1 MEMKQINKVSI
12 ALKPNVY
19 STFRNLNNTVSN
31 TLGEYVDN
39 AVQSFLNH
47 KTELFDLESN
57 YKLRIEISVDWENRT
72 ILISDNAAGIDAVNY
87 QRAFEPAHIPLDDT
101 GLNEFGMGMKT
112 ASVWLANKWCVY
124 TKALGEDVERF
135 TEFDLQKVTTEEKEE
150 LVVIEKNAPANEHY
164 TRIILSQLST
174 NAPKPGQMEKIRRHL
189 SSIYRQF
196 LRTGNVE
203 IIVNGQSLEAPDYGI
218 LYAPFYKTPDGE
230 NILWRKEIDFEM
242 GEYKAKGFIAILD
255 KIQNGANGLV
265 LMRRGRVIVGGGD
278 ERYFPTVIF
287 GQSGSF
293 RYRRLF
299 GEIELEG
306 FEVSFN
312 KNGFREE
319 EDLYL
324 FMDALKDELKADNL
338 NILGQTDN
346 CRQRGKDQYTKISK
360 AIKKDLEKKAKPKQL
375 SRQVSEVE
383 AKISNQQYLQ
393 KNEDVII
400 NAKPLDSYSE
410 SFQYNGKN
418 YILTMDLVTETET
431 DSLYSVITTD
441 TEENLFLD
449 TKSISCKINL
459 AHPFFTRFEHFK
471 KGQDYAPIVAIFKAL
486 TLAEIMAPDKGTKFA
501 SNLRILFNQN
511 ILQ

>member
-319 EDLYL
+319 
-324 FMDALKDELKADNL
+324 
-338 NILGQTDN
+338 
-346 CRQRGKDQYTKISK
+346 
-360 AIKKDLEKKAKPKQL
+360 
-375 SRQVSEVE
+375 
-383 AKISNQQYLQ
+383 
-393 KNEDVII
+393 
-400 NAKPLDSYSE
+400 
-410 SFQYNGKN
+410 
-418 YILTMDLVTETET
+418 
-431 DSLYSVITTD
+431 
-441 TEENLFLD
+441 
-449 TKSISCKINL
+449 
-459 AHPFFTRFEHFK
+459 
-471 KGQDYAPIVAIFKAL
+471 
-486 TLAEIMAPDKGTKFA
+486 
-501 SNLRILFNQN
+501 
-511 ILQ
+511 

>member
-293 RYRRLF
+293 ILKRIYYYLCASHAHLGDEAFFELRDKLNEYEKVFLHGIYYRKRKRYDKA
-299 GEIELEG
+299 EA
-306 FEVSFN
+306 
-312 KNGFREE
+312 KFREALNIYPNSYTAKNE
-319 EDLYL
+319 LAIALQRQGRYLDALHIAKEAYNAQPNNAFYIVTYFKSLVRDIKTEEYVLKELIDRLRSAWDTNREIFSLMLEAEYEYYRNNDFNAAMTLFKRALEINNFQPIFISASEICSIENRFDVYEDL
-324 FMDALKDELKADNL
+324 A
-338 NILGQTDN
+338 
-346 CRQRGKDQYTKISK
+346 
-360 AIKKDLEKKAKPKQL
+360 KK
-375 SRQVSEVE
+375 
-383 AKISNQQYLQ
+383 YH
-393 KNEDVII
+393 
-400 NAKPLDSYSE
+400 
-410 SFQYNGKN
+410 YN
-418 YILTMDLVTETET
+418 D
-431 DSLYSVITTD
+431 
-441 TEENLFLD
+441 
-449 TKSISCKINL
+449 
-459 AHPFFTRFEHFK
+459 
-471 KGQDYAPIVAIFKAL
+471 
-486 TLAEIMAPDKGTKFA
+486 
-501 SNLRILFNQN
+501 
-511 ILQ
+511 